1 MEWRGVSFVSN
12 KKIWTLTKDL
22 YNRFKEDELSRLSAE
37 LAYYFLLSLFPF
49 LIFLITLLAYL
60 PLSEADVL
68 ATITQYAPKE
78 SMVLIETTLNQI
90 LSKQNGGL
98 LSFGIIATL
107 WSASNGINAIVRALN
122 RAYDV
127 EENRSFLVARG
138 MAIVL
143 TIAMVFVILIA
154 LLLPV
159 FGKQIGLF
167 ISATYGLSDEF
178 LSIWNAIR
186 WLLSGLILFIVFSA
200 LYFIAPNKRL
210 QIKYVLPGSLFAT
223 VGWII
228 VSLAFSFYVSNFS
241 NYSGTYGSLGGIIIL
256 MIWFYISGMIIVLG
270 GEINGLLHKRKE
282 NSIY

>member
-1 MEWRGVSFVSN
+1 MPN
-12 KKIWTLTKDL
+12 KKIWTLAKDL

-90 LSKQNGGL
+90 LSNQNGGL

-127 EENRSFLVARG
+127 EEDRSFLVARG
-138 MAIVL
+138 MAVVL

-167 ISATYGLSDEF
+167 ISAIYGLSDEF

>member
-1 MEWRGVSFVSN
+1 MSN
-12 KKIWTLTKDL
+12 KKIWTLAKDL

-90 LSKQNGGL
+90 LSNQNGGL

-127 EENRSFLVARG
+127 EEDRSFLVARG
-138 MAIVL
+138 MAVVL

-167 ISATYGLSDEF
+167 ISAIYGLSDEF

-241 NYSGTYGSLGGIIIL
+241 NYSGTYGSIGGIIIL